1 MTSDDLAAVLSNLG
15 VDIRRSDGK
24 EITGRCP
31 VHAKVTGREDRS
43 PSWSMN
49 SSTGLW
55 ICFSC
60 GARGTLS
67 MLVSEL
73 TGDKDSILTVHKLI
87 IDSTLSRLQTPE
99 ELKTYVPV
107 DWVAFGKFQKVPQKM
122 LDLKNLDS
130 EAAWKYGIRWDTSN
144 KCWITPIVSPL
155 GELRGWQAKKVG
167 WVRNFPEGVKKSET
181 LFGIERFMSSTAILV
196 ESPLDVVRFA
206 GMFDKPQCLASFGA
220 TVSDEQIR
228 ILSDFAD
235 RLIVAM
241 DNDEAGLAASM
252 RLAKRLPNFRKG
264 IKWFNYSHTS
274 AKDIGDMSD
283 DEIEVGLATSTFI
296 PPWVTA

>member
-144 KCWITPIVSPL
+144 KCWVTPIVSPL

-206 GMFDKPQCLASFGA
+206 GLFDKPQCLASFGA

-241 DNDEAGLAASM
+241 DNDEAGLASSM

-296 PPWVTA
+296 PPWITQ